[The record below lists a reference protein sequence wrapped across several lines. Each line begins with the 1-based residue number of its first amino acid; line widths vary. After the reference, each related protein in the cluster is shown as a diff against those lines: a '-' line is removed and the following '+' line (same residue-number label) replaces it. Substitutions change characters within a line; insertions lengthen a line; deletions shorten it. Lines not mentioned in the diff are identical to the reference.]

1 MLSSSQ
7 VKPSSNLVFIGI
19 GLIFEV
25 GHLPLTLK
33 LQTIGFSIIFGMSIV
48 LILQTFLDFVEF
60 CRSQESPIAKDTNI
74 DKQQF
79 DNGSNNGYNSSK
91 TEDFGLGKATEK
103 DYIKPEEQHSSNE
116 SNNEVITKNKEGF
129 GQKIK
134 KVKNGKLF

>member
-7 VKPSSNLVFIGI
+7 VKSSSNLVFIGI

-60 CRSQESPIAKDTNI
+60 CRSQESPIAKDNNI
-74 DKQQF
+74 DKQF
-79 DNGSNNGYNSSK
+79 ENGSNKGYNSSK

-103 DYIKPEEQHSSNE
+103 DSIKPEEQHSSNE
-116 SNNEVITKNKEGF
+116 SNNEVLTKNKEGF